1 MNKKISSWKPNTRRP
16 KRYPKDPILI
26 VCEDSCVSQTYF
38 NILKNEKRLNYVD
51 IPARKGEGISL
62 TRLLEYVIDIHKH
75 QDKKYSEIYFVID
88 KDTHHDY
95 EEVLQRIEKLKLQT
109 RDGDRV
115 KVKACTAIPCFEFWL
130 MCHIKAI
137 DPLIFI
143 FL

>member
-62 TRLLEYVIDIHKH
+62 TRYNITNSVKNPFCVLETIN
-75 QDKKYSEIYFVID
+75 
-88 KDTHHDY
+88 
-95 EEVLQRIEKLKLQT
+95 
-109 RDGDRV
+109 
-115 KVKACTAIPCFEFWL
+115 
-130 MCHIKAI
+130 
-137 DPLIFI
+137 
-143 FL
+143 